1 MSQIRVVIVDDEPI
15 AIEVIKELI
24 AQLTNDLMVI
34 GVARNGLEALEKIPE
49 LKPDLVFMDVDMP
62 LMNGHEA
69 LEKLAYRPSYVIF
82 TTGYGSQPAKAIQGT
97 TVSTIAKPID
107 PSDFLALVG
116 QVRLHLN
123 TFL

>member
-1 MSQIRVVIVDDEPI
+1 MSKIRVVIVDDEPI

-24 AQLTNDLMVI
+24 AHLTNDLTVI

-82 TTGYGSQPAKAIQGT
+82 TTGYGSQPVKAIQGT
-97 TVSTIAKPID
+97 KVSTIAKPID

-123 TFL
+123 TFS